1 LIPVFIGGNATVDGS
16 SLVAILDYSYFASGE
31 KQAYLARLWQ
41 ANKIMDITGGS
52 RPKSLVV
59 TDDLAYISPISPL
72 SLKGRTDRLSKGIY
86 EINCVEEG

>member
-1 LIPVFIGGNATVDGS
+1 
-16 SLVAILDYSYFASGE
+16 
-31 KQAYLARLWQ
+31 
-41 ANKIMDITGGS
+41 MDITGGS

-59 TDDLAYISPISPL
+59 TDDLAYISPISPM